1 MCIHSSSI
9 AIENVQRYDPA
20 MEQLKDNIGPTSLEF
35 EITNA
40 QNASLNL
47 EEMLKQGKMLL
58 ESLQQT
64 ADGVE
69 KKADQWI
76 NRSIILLGGMV
87 GLWAKLVSEKQALLS
102 SYALV
107 IIVAIASSIFLFY
120 RSSAPSLVAMLGF
133 EPKKWERNDNI
144 NQPRNNII
152 TRISASYQAAIT
164 INETR
169 LNRKSKLF
177 GYGLRVLL
185 GVSIAIIPLMAL
197 WSLRFVKA

>member
-1 MCIHSSSI
+1 MGKVSQSSKLYGSTSI

-76 NRSIILLGGMV
+76 NRSIFDRRKDITHMYRKLEEAEKEMYLLQDREHELGRLDPNSKARLSLLEQKVNRLTNEFIENARRHIEQTFGFS
-87 GLWAKLVSEKQALLS
+87 LSNKKNALEKN
-102 SYALV
+102 
-107 IIVAIASSIFLFY
+107 
-120 RSSAPSLVAMLGF
+120 RPH
-133 EPKKWERNDNI
+133 
-144 NQPRNNII
+144 
-152 TRISASYQAAIT
+152 IS
-164 INETR
+164 
-169 LNRKSKLF
+169 K
-177 GYGLRVLL
+177 
-185 GVSIAIIPLMAL
+185 
-197 WSLRFVKA
+197 